1 MTKLTDLSAASDV
14 RAEDL
19 LDAEV
24 RAEHERTALA
34 RAVAIRVLTY
44 RTTEDLT
51 QSELAERLGMKRI
64 ALARLE
70 AGDHTPS
77 FDTLQ
82 LLSRGLGI
90 EFHIDI
96 TPESASLRDTA

>member
-1 MTKLTDLSAASDV
+1 
-14 RAEDL
+14 
-19 LDAEV
+19 
-24 RAEHERTALA
+24 
-34 RAVAIRVLTY
+34 
-44 RTTEDLT
+44 
-51 QSELAERLGMKRI
+51 MKRI
-64 ALARLE
+64 VVARLE